1 MGSSIECAVRSVCV
15 CICVCIRVLPFTAHV
30 CGVLL
35 CVRDRALHRV
45 ALAHGVFDRHAH
57 KCARIRRQR
66 VGESVPPHTVHASA
80 YTQIDLELRG
90 AFCRGYLISSD
101 EPISM

>member
-57 KCARIRRQR
+57 KYTHTHTRAHMADTDIINAREYAGRGLER
-66 VGESVPPHTVHASA
+66 VCRHIQSMRPHIH
-80 YTQIDLELRG
+80 R
-90 AFCRGYLISSD
+90 
-101 EPISM
+101 